1 VNSPTDFNLTAPQS
15 AHAAK
20 PARLLTPGPVPVP
33 PEVLEIL
40 ARPIEHHRTPEFLKV
55 YRSLLALLPG
65 VFGTS
70 QPAFVQTCT
79 GSGGMESLLVNVL
92 SPGDRVGVIVSGKFG
107 ERWAEMA
114 QAYGAQL
121 SRFEVPWGESVD
133 PRKLEVWLRDQEPL
147 QILMSQVCETSTGAL
162 HPVREIAQIARARH
176 SETLVLLDAITALG
190 AMSLP
195 MDAWD
200 IDGMVGGSQKAFM
213 LPTGLALVAWS
224 QRAWQKI
231 PQARAPRSYFDIR
244 AELAANQ
251 RGESHF
257 SSPVP
262 LLRALEFILSRIEA
276 VGASHWQ
283 HRIVGL
289 SLATRSALP
298 YLGLK
303 VFPRVPAPTLTA
315 IAVPDGLDG
324 QKWREKLEV
333 EHGLI
338 LMGGQDQLKGRVLRI
353 GHMGYIRDEDLLA
366 AMAGLADS
374 LESLRPGSVSP
385 NQRADA
391 LQAATS
397 VLAQHPFVLDH
408 PAPTAARTLIPT
420 EGPR

>member
-1 VNSPTDFNLTAPQS
+1 MNATSDSAATKDQTPPQQPTSRPT
-15 AHAAK
+15 
-20 PARLLTPGPVPVP
+20 RLLTPGPVPVP

-55 YRSLLALLPG
+55 YRNLLSLLPQ
-65 VFGTS
+65 VFGTR

-107 ERWAEMA
+107 ERWADTA
-114 QAYGAQL
+114 AAYGANVR
-121 SRFEVPWGESVD
+121 RFDVAWGESVN
-133 PRKLEVWLRDQEPL
+133 PIKLEAWLRNEEPL

-162 HPVREIAQIARARH
+162 HPVREIAQLARTRH

-195 MDAWD
+195 MEAWD

-213 LPTGLALVAWS
+213 LPTGLTLLAWS
-224 QRAWQKI
+224 ERAWRKI
-231 PQARAPRSYFDIR
+231 PGARAPRSYFDIR
-244 AELAANQ
+244 SELAANQ

-262 LLRALEFILSRIEA
+262 LLRALEYVLSRIQC
-276 VGASHWQ
+276 VGTSHWQ
-283 HRIVGL
+283 HRIGGL
-289 SLATRSALP
+289 SIATRAALQV
-298 YLGLK
+298 LGLK
-303 VFPRVPAPTLTA
+303 VFPRVPSPTLTA
-315 IAVPDGLDG
+315 IAVPEGIDG

-338 LMGGQDQLKGRVLRI
+338 MMGGQDQLKGRVLRM

-366 AMAGLADS
+366 AIAGIADS
-374 LESLRPGSVSP
+374 LESLRPGSVSAE
-385 NQRADA
+385 QRSEA
-391 LQAATS
+391 LR
-397 VLAQHPFVLDH
+397 LAQEILTQHPFVL
-408 PAPTAARTLIPT
+408 ASSPTSEQGGKL
-420 EGPR
+420 